1 MISFAKA
8 DCLGNWR
15 KDGNRSAAGGNYLLS
30 RQARRLNRSR
40 DAIRGICTHIYICT
54 YAGGQGQRERERE
67 SRRTDVILALA
78 FSFISA
84 GSIHARINDR
94 GRESK
99 RIHGLRTGRATYRI
113 EMPKKLWPSGGKRA
127 RTAER
132 TLRHLYVFPGR
143 SMKTKLEDRERLLI
157 ESEAPE
163 VFAFLGTIEECPNER
178 RPTKMLA

>member
-1 MISFAKA
+1 MYTYLYMYV
-8 DCLGNWR
+8 CR
-15 KDGNRSAAGGNYLLS
+15 RTRSK
-30 RQARRLNRSR
+30 
-40 DAIRGICTHIYICT
+40 
-54 YAGGQGQRERERE
+54 RERE

-132 TLRHLYVFPGR
+132 TLRYLYVFPGR

-163 VFAFLGTIEECPNER
+163 VFAFLGTIEECPDER